1 MCYRTW
7 ILVGLLL
14 VTTTASAVN
23 APAAAGSRAASATA
37 TATAAAQHGMTSATS
52 LSNQTTPRRRQ
63 RLPYGAGFEARHP
76 ASGMRRRSR

>member
-23 APAAAGSRAASATA
+23 APAAAGSRAASA